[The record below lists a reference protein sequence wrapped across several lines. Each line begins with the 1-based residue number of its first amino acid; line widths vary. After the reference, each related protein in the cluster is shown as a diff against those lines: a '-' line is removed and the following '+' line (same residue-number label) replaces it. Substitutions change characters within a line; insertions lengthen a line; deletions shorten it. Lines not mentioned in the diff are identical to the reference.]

1 LKVIVFKQ
9 KKGQLLLVSLEA
21 RPDRLERMI
30 GGYAMAREAE

>member
-1 LKVIVFKQ
+1 LKVTVFKQ

-21 RPDRLERMI
+21 RLDRLERMI